1 MKNKMTTQTNNN
13 SKQQGKKFIV
23 YLVMVLGF
31 CVAMWY
37 IFTPTDAE
45 KKEEVHGVN
54 TTLPDPKRDVIIG
67 NKKEAYEQAQ
77 LREKKQEQMQSLENY
92 QHILTEEKD
101 STILR
106 ESPKQAG
113 DTPSK
118 QPNSIKGSTNAYH
131 DLNRTIGTFYDP
143 PKEDKEKEE
152 LRKKVEELQRSV
164 DGERSRQSSIDEQ
177 VALMEKSYELAA
189 RHLPKSQTSAEGEIG
204 NDDKIKVS
212 PIVQVH
218 NETISMLSQP
228 MSNVEFTEYYSKPRN
243 MGFNSGIIS
252 TREQNKNTISVVV
265 HGTQTIADGQS
276 IRLRLTEAILA
287 GETYI
292 PVNTI
297 LTGMCKIQG
306 ERLEILI
313 SSLEYAGKLIV
324 VEMTVYDSDGQKGVF
339 IPGSMEM
346 NAIKEV
352 AANMGGNLGSSIN
365 ITQQRAGEQLLTD
378 LGRGVIQGTS
388 QYISKKVSQIKV
400 TLKAGHKLL
409 LLPKENQ

>member
-1 MKNKMTTQTNNN
+1 MTTQTNNN

-31 CVAMWY
+31 CVTMWY

-45 KKEEVHGVN
+45 KKKEVHGVN

-177 VALMEKSYELAA
+177 VALMEKSYELAT
-189 RHLPKSQTSAEGEIG
+189 RHLPKSQTSTEGEIG

-218 NETISMLSQP
+218 NKSVSMLSQS
-228 MSNVEFTEYYSKPRN
+228 MSNAEFTEYYSKPRN
-243 MGFNSGIIS
+243 IGFNSGITS
-252 TREQNKNTISVVV
+252 TRERSKNTISVVV

-297 LTGMCKIQG
+297 LKGMCKVQG

-365 ITQQRAGEQLLTD
+365 ITQQRAGEQLITD

-388 QYISKKVSQIKV
+388 QYISKKVLQIKV

>member
-1 MKNKMTTQTNNN
+1 MTTQTNNN

-31 CVAMWY
+31 CVTMWY

-45 KKEEVHGVN
+45 KKQEVHGVN

-177 VALMEKSYELAA
+177 VALMEKSYELAT
-189 RHLPKSQTSAEGEIG
+189 RHLPKSQTSTEGEIG

-218 NETISMLSQP
+218 NESVSMLSQS
-228 MSNVEFTEYYSKPRN
+228 MSNVKFTEHYSKPRN
-243 MGFNSGIIS
+243 IRFNSGITS
-252 TREQNKNTISVVV
+252 TRERNKNTISVVV

-297 LTGMCKIQG
+297 LTGMCKVQG

-365 ITQQRAGEQLLTD
+365 ITQQRAGEQLITD

-388 QYISKKVSQIKV
+388 QYISKKVLQIKV

>member
-1 MKNKMTTQTNNN
+1 MTTPTNNN

-45 KKEEVHGVN
+45 KKKEEEVHGVN

-177 VALMEKSYELAA
+177 VALMEKSYELAT
-189 RHLPKSQTSAEGEIG
+189 RHLPKSQTSTEGEIG

-218 NETISMLSQP
+218 NESVSMLSQP
-228 MSNVEFTEYYSKPRN
+228 LSNTEFTEHYSKPRN
-243 MGFNSGIIS
+243 IGFNSGITS
-252 TREQNKNTISVVV
+252 TRERNKNTISVVV

-365 ITQQRAGEQLLTD
+365 ITQQRAGEQLITD

-388 QYISKKVSQIKV
+388 QYISKKVLQIKV